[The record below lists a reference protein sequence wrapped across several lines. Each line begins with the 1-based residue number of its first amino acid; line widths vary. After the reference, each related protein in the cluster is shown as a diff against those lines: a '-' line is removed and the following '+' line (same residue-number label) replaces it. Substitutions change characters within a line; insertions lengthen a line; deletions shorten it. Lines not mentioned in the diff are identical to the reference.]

1 MPISTI
7 APTTSPC
14 SPAAVP
20 SFPPSFSPMIDMM
33 KLMSPNRVTAKTI
46 G

>member
-1 MPISTI
+1 MI

-14 SPAAVP
+14 SPVALP
-20 SFPPSFSPMIDMM
+20 SFPPNCSPIIDIM
-33 KLMSPNRVTAKTI
+33 KLRSPNRVTAKTI